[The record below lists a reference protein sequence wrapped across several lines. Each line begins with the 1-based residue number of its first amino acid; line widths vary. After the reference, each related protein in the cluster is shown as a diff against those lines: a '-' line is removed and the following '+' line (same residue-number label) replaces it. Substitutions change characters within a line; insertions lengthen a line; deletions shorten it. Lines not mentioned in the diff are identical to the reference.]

1 MHELSIAMSIVEIC
15 TEEAEK
21 AGAGRVT
28 RVEVEIGSLAGVEPE
43 ALSFSWDIATQS
55 TLLEG
60 APLEIIHTAAMA
72 RCKSC
77 SHEFPVDNF
86 FSPCPE
92 CQEFGYEIFKGKE
105 LQIKSILV
113 E

>member
-1 MHELSIAMSIVEIC
+1 MSIVEIC
-15 TEEAEK
+15 TEEARK
-21 AGAGRVT
+21 AGAAKVT
-28 RVEVEIGSLAGVEPE
+28 HVEVEIGSLAGVEPE
-43 ALSFSWDIATQS
+43 ALSFSWDVATQQ
-55 TLLEG
+55 TIMEG
-60 APLEIIHTAAMA
+60 APLVIMHIPAMA
-72 RCKSC
+72 RCKKC
-77 SHEFPVDNF
+77 GKEFPVENF